1 MGDWREHLW
10 VAWASLRAHKL
21 RAGLTMLG
29 VVIGVA
35 SVISVAAIIH
45 GLNQYVDDEVQRLGA
60 RMLIVSRFP
69 AFSFERW
76 PEHIRLR
83 KHFTYEDVEVLRAG
97 CRNCGIVTPVRPRDA
112 FLFHQLNEIR
122 FRNQSVEQFFL
133 RGTEH
138 DFHQV
143 MPLFAVKEG
152 RMFTEEENRR
162 RRQVAVLGLAISD
175 ALFGHIDPIGQTVRI
190 NGIEFTVIGVWEQ
203 HTGLFGG
210 PGADQ
215 IIVIPYRTF
224 NKLYPEIEELVIAV
238 EVKDPD
244 LFAPV
249 TDEVAEILRRRRGV
263 APGAPNDFELTT
275 PDFIRDLWGQL
286 TDALV
291 ALTLMVS
298 SIALVVGGI
307 GVMNIMLVSVTERT
321 AEIGLR
327 KAVGA
332 RRGDIRRQFLT
343 EAVMLTGAGGVLGI
357 LVGAATALATHWL
370 VPALPA
376 SVSLFWAAAG
386 LALAVG
392 VGLFFGI
399 YPAIR
404 AAALEPVACLRYE

>member
-10 VAWASLRAHKL
+10 VAWESLRAHKL

-45 GLNQYVDDEVQRLGA
+45 GLNRYVADEVERLGA
-60 RMLIVSRFP
+60 RMLIISRFP
-69 AFSFERW
+69 AFRFEQW

-83 KHFTYEDVEVLRAG
+83 KHFTYEDVLALREA
-97 CRNCGIVTPVRPRDA
+97 CRSCGLVTPVRPRDA
-112 FLFHQLNEIR
+112 IFVRQLNQIR
-122 FRNQSVEQFFL
+122 FRNQSVDEFFL
-133 RGTEH
+133 RGTEP

-152 RMFTEEENRR
+152 RMFTEEENRQ
-162 RRQVAVLGLAISD
+162 RRQLAVLGLGIAD
-175 ALFGHIDPIGQTVRI
+175 ALFGRLDPIGQTVRI

-215 IIVIPYRTF
+215 IVVIPYRTF
-224 NKLYPEIEELVIAV
+224 NKLWPEIEELVIAV
-238 EVKDPD
+238 EVMDPE

-275 PDFIRDLWGQL
+275 PDFIKDLWDQL
-286 TDALV
+286 TGALV
-291 ALTLMVS
+291 VLTLVVS

-343 EAVMLTGAGGVLGI
+343 EAVMLTGAGGVVGI
-357 LVGAATALATHWL
+357 LLGAATALATHWL

-376 SVSLFWAAAG
+376 NLSLFWVTAG
-386 LALAVG
+386 FALAVG

-399 YPAIR
+399 YPAVR
-404 AAALEPVACLRYE
+404 AAALEPVTCLRYE

>member
-1 MGDWREHLW
+1 MGGWREHLW

-45 GLNQYVDDEVQRLGA
+45 GLNQYVADEVQRLGA

-69 AFSFERW
+69 AFRLEQW

-83 KHFTYEDVEVLRAG
+83 KHFTYEDIDALRDG
-97 CRNCGIVTPVRPRDA
+97 CQRCGIVTPVRPRDP
-112 FLFHQLNEIR
+112 FFGRKLNEIR
-122 FRNQSVEQFFL
+122 FRNQSVEEFVL

-138 DFHQV
+138 NFHQV

-152 RMFTEEENRR
+152 RMFTEEENRQ
-162 RRQVAVLGLAISD
+162 RRQVVVLGLAVSD
-175 ALFGHIDPIGQTVRI
+175 ALFGRLDPIGQTVRL

-203 HTGLFGG
+203 HSGLFGG

-215 IIVIPYRTF
+215 IVVIPYRTF
-224 NKLYPEIEELVIAV
+224 TKLYPEIEELVIGV
-238 EVKDPD
+238 EVSDPEQ
-244 LFAPV
+244 FGQIS
-249 TDEVAEILRRRRGV
+249 DEVADILRRRRSV
-263 APGAPNDFELTT
+263 AQGAPNDFELTT
-275 PDFIRDLWGQL
+275 PDFIKDLWDQL
-286 TDALV
+286 TGALV
-291 ALTLMVS
+291 ALTMIVS
-298 SIALVVGGI
+298 SIALIVGGI

-332 RRGDIRRQFLT
+332 RRSDIRRQFLT

-357 LVGAATALATHWL
+357 LLGAATAVATHWL
-370 VPALPA
+370 MPTLPA
-376 SVSLFWAAAG
+376 SLSLFWVVAG
-386 LALAVG
+386 FGLAVG

-404 AAALEPVACLRYE
+404 AAALEPVTCLRYE